1 MALFQL
7 YLSSD
12 FAILGGWGA
21 QCVEIKLKLRF
32 YVRHYA
38 IVQSLFQL
46 YLSSDFAIGGF
57 ASSFINCSL
66 ISSEMLLVKT
76 A

>member
-1 MALFQL
+1 MIYIVA
-7 YLSSD
+7 
-12 FAILGGWGA
+12 LGGGFKCLRKIHLNTQWGGG
-21 QCVEIKLKLRF
+21 VTVPLYTI
-32 YVRHYA
+32 
-38 IVQSLFQL
+38 SSGGPFQL